1 MANSKFLIKKTD
13 TGFNFMLIAPNSQPI
28 GASKVFKSLDEAKAA
43 VEEVK
48 KIAASA
54 PTENQTNKTVKEE
67 KAPKF
72 VIYFDKAEKFRFR
85 LEGEDGSALLSSE
98 PYNSAASARNGVASV
113 AKNAESADVELSEG
127 EEAVK
132 EPVKEEKKAAKKE
145 AKAEKKPAKESKKAK
160 KEVKEEPA
168 KPAVTEAH
176 AFARDVRITP
186 RKVRLVANLVR
197 GKDVKDALG
206 ILAICNRVAAKPI
219 EKLIRSASANAVN
232 NFGLEQDKLYISEI
246 QVGDGLKIKRY
257 IPRAKGSA
265 SGIIKRNANVRIT
278 VKERN

>member
-1 MANSKFLIKKTD
+1 MA
-13 TGFNFMLIAPNSQPI
+13 
-28 GASKVFKSLDEAKAA
+28 
-43 VEEVK
+43 EEK
-48 KIAASA
+48 
-54 PTENQTNKTVKEE
+54 KTVKSSEKKETAKKAPAKKAAAPKAE
-67 KAPKF
+67 KAPK
-72 VIYFDKAEKFRFR
+72 AE
-85 LEGEDGSALLSSE
+85 
-98 PYNSAASARNGVASV
+98 
-113 AKNAESADVELSEG
+113 AKKTPAKVEKP
-127 EEAVK
+127 AK
-132 EPVKEEKKAAKKE
+132 KEEKKAAPE
-145 AKAEKKPAKESKKAK
+145 APKA
-160 KEVKEEPA
+160 
-168 KPAVTEAH
+168 TEAR

>member
-48 KIAASA
+48 KVAASA

-113 AKNAESADVELSEG
+113 AKNAESADVELPEG

-160 KEVKEEPA
+160 KKVKEEPA